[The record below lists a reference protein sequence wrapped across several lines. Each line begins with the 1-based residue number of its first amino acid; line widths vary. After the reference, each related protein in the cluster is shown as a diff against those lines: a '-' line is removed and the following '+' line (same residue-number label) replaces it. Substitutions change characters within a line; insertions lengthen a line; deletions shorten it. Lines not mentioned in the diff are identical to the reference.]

1 MFLKSNEKIY
11 RNSVLNADAFDKRR
25 FNEFLK
31 MSKGLQELKENGENE
46 FPYFSQLMGDIW
58 SSFYKTKPRLLEEE
72 EILPELKANHS
83 FMGKIMSDEG
93 FKQTKKTTTFDDVS
107 SALFTV
113 SFGEKVLEW
122 IKEQK
127 KENKDF
133 EQAINNIMQNLQQEQ
148 EGEQNQQDQQG
159 NVYKNHGNE
168 KQLINQMNKILQ
180 NELLQNEPN
189 FQEMIKQAIQIQNE
203 QKKHLK
209 DLLNAIGSGNGE
221 VELQKVPTRERIALA
236 EKLKDNKKIKKIAE
250 WAGRFKQ
257 IARSKQKVK
266 HKESIERSGISMGN
280 EVERILP
287 MELSMQ
293 SFPSA
298 KLDFLRRFAEGQ
310 VMMYDK
316 KGKDSLG
323 KGPIILCLDQS
334 GSMKELDIQGKG
346 FSIAMMAIAKKQK
359 RDFAYIP
366 FSTSAKVHLF
376 KKGKISVKEMTEIA
390 ESFKNGGTN
399 FYHPLKKAL
408 NLIIESRFKDAD
420 IIFVT
425 DGDATLPYEF
435 IEKFNKVKRQK
446 KFGMKT
452 ILIGFE
458 AKDESL
464 KPVSDEIIHAND
476 FMEADKAFE
485 I

>member
-72 EILPELKANHS
+72 KILPELKANHS

-122 IKEQK
+122 IKEI
-127 KENKDF
+127 KEKNKEF
-133 EQAINNIMQNLQQEQ
+133 EKAINNMQNLQQEQ
-148 EGEQNQQDQQG
+148 EGDQ
-159 NVYKNHGNE
+159 
-168 KQLINQMNKILQ
+168 QLINQINQMNEILQ
-180 NELLQNEPN
+180 NELSSSNI
-189 FQEMIKQAIQIQNE
+189 QEMIKQGIKETNE
-203 QKKHLK
+203 QKNSLK
-209 DLLNAIGSGNGE
+209 DLLNGIGAGTGNGDF
-221 VELQKVPTRERIALA
+221 ELQKMPTRERIALA

-266 HKESIERSGISMGN
+266 HKESVERSGISMGN

-287 MELSMQ
+287 IELSMQ
-293 SFPSA
+293 SFPTA

-310 VMMYDK
+310 VMLYDK
-316 KGKDSLG
+316 KGKDVLG
-323 KGPIILCLDQS
+323 KGPIVLCLDQS
-334 GSMKELDIQGKG
+334 GSMRTLELQSKG
-346 FSIAMMAIAKKQK
+346 FALAIMAIAKKQK

>member
-31 MSKGLQELKENGENE
+31 TSKGLQKLKENGENE

-122 IKEQK
+122 IKERKQ
-127 KENKDF
+127 NKDDF
-133 EQAINNIMQNLQQEQ
+133 EKTVNNIMQNLQQEQ
-148 EGEQNQQDQQG
+148 EQNQQE

-168 KQLINQMNKILQ
+168 KQLINQINQMNEILQ
-180 NELLQNEPN
+180 NELSSSNI
-189 FQEMIKQAIQIQNE
+189 QEMIKQGIKETNE
-203 QKKHLK
+203 QKNSLK
-209 DLLNAIGSGNGE
+209 DLLNGIGSGNGE
-221 VELQKVPTRERIALA
+221 VEIQKVPTRERIALA
-236 EKLKDNKKIKKIAE
+236 EKLKDNKKIKEIAE

-334 GSMKELDIQGKG
+334 GSMKTLELQSKG
-346 FSIAMMAIAKKQK
+346 FALAIMAIAKKQK

-390 ESFKNGGTN
+390 ESFKSGGTN

-452 ILIGFE
+452 ILIGFD

-464 KPVSDEIIHAND
+464 KPISDEIIHAND

>member
-1 MFLKSNEKIY
+1 MERKEIKMFLKSNEKIY

-25 FNEFLK
+25 FNELLK
-31 MSKGLQELKENGENE
+31 LSKGLQKLKENGENE

-72 EILPELKANHS
+72 EILSELKANHS

-113 SFGEKVLEW
+113 YFGEKVLEW
-122 IKEQK
+122 IKEI
-127 KENKDF
+127 KEKNKEF
-133 EQAINNIMQNLQQEQ
+133 EKAINNMQNLQQEQ
-148 EGEQNQQDQQG
+148 EGDQ
-159 NVYKNHGNE
+159 
-168 KQLINQMNKILQ
+168 QLINQINQMNEILQ
-180 NELLQNEPN
+180 NELSSSNI
-189 FQEMIKQAIQIQNE
+189 QEMIKQGIKETNE
-203 QKKHLK
+203 QKNSLK
-209 DLLNAIGSGNGE
+209 DLLNGIGAGTGNGDF
-221 VELQKVPTRERIALA
+221 ELQKMPTRERIALA

-266 HKESIERSGISMGN
+266 HKESVERSGISMGN

-287 MELSMQ
+287 IELSMQ
-293 SFPSA
+293 SFPTA

-310 VMMYDK
+310 VMLYDK
-316 KGKDSLG
+316 KGKDVLG
-323 KGPIILCLDQS
+323 KGPIVLCLDQS
-334 GSMKELDIQGKG
+334 GSMRTLELQSKG
-346 FSIAMMAIAKKQK
+346 FALAIMAIAKKQK

>member
-25 FNEFLK
+25 FNELLK
-31 MSKGLQELKENGENE
+31 MSKGLQQLKENGENE

-72 EILPELKANHS
+72 EISPELKANHS

-113 SFGEKVLEW
+113 SFGEKVLDW
-122 IKEQK
+122 IKES
-127 KENKDF
+127 KEKNKEF
-133 EQAINNIMQNLQQEQ
+133 EKAINNMQNLQQEQ

-159 NVYKNHGNE
+159 NE
-168 KQLINQMNKILQ
+168 KQLINQINQMNEILK

-236 EKLKDNKKIKKIAE
+236 EKLKDNKKIKEIAE

-310 VMMYDK
+310 VMLYDK

-334 GSMKELDIQGKG
+334 GSMKELDIQSKG
-346 FSIAMMAIAKKQK
+346 FTIAMMAIAKKQK

-366 FSTSAKVHLF
+366 FSQIAKVHLF

-452 ILIGFE
+452 ILIGSQ

-464 KPVSDEIIHAND
+464 KPISDEIIHAND